1 MLKGHWQ
8 ANALD
13 TAPDLSALKSV
24 GYPTNG
30 DPTRGVPATQ
40 PGAAWF
46 HLMDQMRL
54 SVIEAAG
61 ETEDTPTNPNLF
73 YESLLKVIIKGI
85 TNGSILTAMLAD
97 GAVTTPKIADA
108 AVQTSKIQD
117 AAVTLAKLAAGSVN
131 ASKIVSGS
139 ITNTQLA
146 ANTIAFDRLASAA
159 IATLEQALAGTAK
172 NVLMTPYAVAQAI
185 AAQIPPSIPSGF
197 ILPFAGTSIPEGW
210 LICNGAAVSRT
221 EYAALFSAIGTK
233 WGEGDG
239 STTFNLPDLDERFIE
254 GTVDTSKVGQYV
266 EAGLPDISG
275 EFSENCASC
284 VPEDD
289 AYASGVF
296 EIHRLGTVG
305 FVVSQTQLQYDQARI
320 KLSPSRESAV
330 FGGSSTVQPPSA
342 RVLSCIKT

>member
-1 MLKGHWQ
+1 MLKGHWR

-13 TAPDLSALKSV
+13 TAPDLSNLKSV

-40 PGAAWF
+40 PGAEWF

-61 ETEDTPTNPNLF
+61 ESEDTPTNPQLF

-85 TNGSILTAMLAD
+85 TDGSILTTMLAD
-97 GAVTTPKIADA
+97 GAVTTPKLTDA
-108 AVQTSKIQD
+108 AVQTAKIQD

-131 ASKIVSGS
+131 ASKIVANS
-139 ITNTQLA
+139 ITNAQLA
-146 ANTIAFDRLASAA
+146 SGTITFDRLASAA
-159 IATLEQALAGTAK
+159 IATLEQALAGTAQ

-197 ILPFAGTSIPEGW
+197 ILPFAGTAIPEGW

-221 EYAALFSAIGTK
+221 EYASLFSAIGTK

-239 STTFNLPDLDERFIE
+239 ETTFNLPDLDERFIE
-254 GTVDTSKVGQYV
+254 GTVDTSKVGEYV
-266 EAGLPDISG
+266 EAGLPDIT
-275 EFSENCASC
+275 
-284 VPEDD
+284 
-289 AYASGVF
+289 
-296 EIHRLGTVG
+296 GT
-305 FVVSQTQLQYDQARI
+305 
-320 KLSPSRESAV
+320 
-330 FGGSSTVQPPSA
+330 FGGLHDYLYTSTSTGAFEDENYGQRHATGANGDSGQTNFKASRSNGTFGAGSTVQPASG
-342 RVLSCIKT
+342 RLLLCVKS

>member
-1 MLKGHWQ
+1 MKGHWQ

-13 TAPDLSALKSV
+13 TAPDLSVLKSV

-61 ETEDTPTNPNLF
+61 ETEDTPTNPQLF

-85 TNGSILTAMLAD
+85 TDGSILTTMLAD
-97 GAVTTPKIADA
+97 GAVTTPKLADA
-108 AVQTSKIQD
+108 AVQTAKIQD

-131 ASKIVSGS
+131 ASKIASKTITSGQ
-139 ITNTQLA
+139 I
-146 ANTIAFDRLASAA
+146 ANGTLTFDLLASAA
-159 IATLEQALAGTAK
+159 IATLEQALAGTAQ
-172 NVLMTPYAVAQAI
+172 NVLMTPYLVAQAI
-185 AAQIPPSIPSGF
+185 AEQIPPSIPSGF

-254 GTVDTSKVGQYV
+254 GTADTSKVGEYV
-266 EAGLPDISG
+266 EAGLPDIKGGFNAVNGTYVAGADYFRTDGAFGLTGGSTG
-275 EFSENCASC
+275 GVGNAGGPGGGGRIEFSAS
-284 VPEDD
+284 D
-289 AYASGVF
+289 ANSTYG
-296 EIHRLGTVG
+296 
-305 FVVSQTQLQYDQARI
+305 
-320 KLSPSRESAV
+320 SA
-330 FGGSSTVQPPSA
+330 TVQPA
-342 RVLSCIKT
+342 ATRLALCVKF

>member
-13 TAPDLSALKSV
+13 TAPDLSALKSE

-61 ETEDTPTNPNLF
+61 ETEDTPTNPQLF
-73 YESLLKVIIKGI
+73 YESLLKVVIKGI

-97 GAVTTPKIADA
+97 GAVTTPKLADA
-108 AVQTSKIQD
+108 AVQTAKIQD

-131 ASKIVSGS
+131 ASKIVANS
-139 ITNTQLA
+139 ITNAQLA
-146 ANTIAFDRLASAA
+146 AGTIAFDRLASAA
-159 IATLEQALAGTAK
+159 IATLEQALAGTAQ

-185 AAQIPPSIPSGF
+185 AAQIPPSIPAGF

-254 GTVDTSKVGQYV
+254 GTVDTSKVGEYV
-266 EAGLPDISG
+266 EAGLPDITGSVTGDYGGLIDKNFSADGCFSLSG
-275 EFSENCASC
+275 TNNTT
-284 VPEDD
+284 VPGGEQLRKNLHF
-289 AYASGVF
+289 AAQNSNAIYGASG
-296 EIHRLGTVG
+296 TVH
-305 FVVSQTQLQYDQARI
+305 
-320 KLSPSRESAV
+320 
-330 FGGSSTVQPPSA
+330 PPSA
-342 RVLSCIKT
+342 RVIVAVKI